1 MKKNVVIKALLA
13 IYAIVF
19 PITMAN
25 AAGAVNPVFT
35 CDGVTYSEEP
45 AGAGIIGTYRML
57 FYDTKVNGSTVG
69 MTYCLSPRRSH
80 GTDSA
85 YRCERKINPT
95 ETSQFQANDVAFVKA
110 YQEMYKRNLTGSS
123 AEGRLIGET
132 VFRWLSYQF
141 GAGDMGSSIKYAI
154 TWNSSGELVPKEQI
168 LARWNPTHPV
178 WANTG
183 DPQVETAK
191 EIYELAHAAG
201 SRIAGGETYDQLV
214 ADGTIWDIQADIS
227 DISATESS
235 RYRTTSDGYEYV
247 VLDVKL
253 SGDQP
258 KEMHW
263 ESTTVTCDNTWDC
276 QIAEAK
282 QNRIVVKVKS
292 NSGTGSYGMTLHF
305 SYFDARSATAN
316 MMIVWNGKEAWQKM
330 LVVSNGAGIP
340 VAQTSS
346 NSSGGSR
353 GGRSFKVE
361 GCTCDVTTGT
371 FTYTKSQK
379 NQSPIK
385 ETCKASE
392 TGDKCASFKQKYNC
406 SAPADNPNC
415 EPKAGCRQENGK
427 CYGPDG
433 KEIPCNEYEDKCNYK
448 CTDTYQNYCPGDG
461 TTPNKDGKIK
471 TSCSEAQWTKICLC
485 EKEPNNPKCA
495 NCNPAVNMVGDC
507 ADLTTDK
514 VESTYTGAISDVNE
528 KDATGAY
535 IAACRKEVDKDPIKA
550 CVAND
555 LAIDATG
562 KSFKSSNSCDETNS
576 ATLTNNP
583 YCNVYCS
590 EQYNFTTPT
599 AQLVQ
604 SGGYFT
610 VKTSISGK
618 RTCYVAGSDNKGESI
633 SINRAQFDKDIAE
646 LNQKIVNEWNIYE
659 YNRKAYEK
667 TPDITQKTCTI
678 RSRSCCGGR
687 SHGHC
692 NGGSCSGST
701 ANWNYYEVKFDYLI
715 CDYSGKSCHWSS
727 DSKSFGTPNNIS
739 KSCCSGSSCNYTDG
753 YGPWTSQRAQWK
765 LNMDTAAKN
774 LKALL
779 EEFKT
784 KVTQYNS
791 CTNNTTQELSSFGN
805 GYTSVAKTWKNDL
818 KYNPKVTFD
827 YYENYP
833 TTGNFVQ
840 SNKKENTA
848 TYYYNTDPGNDYDA
862 NNTKGVGLTYD
873 DYGYMR
879 CDDGNCTW
887 TTMKIAK
894 PLWMKIVASAQAE
907 YNSPNSYSTF
917 TPYGTIKQ
925 QSGDGNNWLELI
937 GDSNGKPVPVETIRE
952 TGVYPFKFTY
962 SNIGRQNDSCD
973 NGRLVANAKVKSV
986 LTEYN
991 KLKDSEKCN
1000 AKGSNSKS
1008 TMTQEVGYVCHY
1020 ITNSKDCPTCT
1031 FKCAEGKCEIIPP
1044 DPPVCDNDQCR
1055 FKCKNCVFSPSNGY
1069 TFRTVSLTNM
1079 FPNERTTETNW
1090 NDQDANSKARMTLEQ
1105 IQSSKTNE
1113 SGEEVYNTPQYSY
1126 TLTPQNMAKIR
1137 EYNNK
1142 VKSYMNATMPNGD
1155 YVLNCDN
1162 NGDAVSVRCTS
1173 AFLDMLDRDK
1183 SYATVNK
1190 RITKDKDAFVLWNGK
1205 YGFDTGIGPA
1215 WRLKDGE

>member
-485 EKEPNNPKCA
+485 EREPNNPKCA

-618 RTCYVAGSDNKGESI
+618 RTCYVAGSDNKGESTPV
-633 SINRAQFDKDIAE
+633 NYDKFKADFERAQREVIEA
-646 LNQKIVNEWNIYE
+646 WNE
-659 YNRKAYEK
+659 YNHWKVGYEK
-667 TPDITQKTCTI
+667 GDSTRTVSDSNNCCTGGY
-678 RSRSCCGGR
+678 SCGR
-687 SHGHC
+687 SGHRC
-692 NGGSCSGST
+692 CSRCGKSETKTQYYYEWDYTVYDANGNAST
-701 ANWNYYEVKFDYLI
+701 AHQSEI
-715 CDYSGKSCHWSS
+715 
-727 DSKSFGTPNNIS
+727 
-739 KSCCSGSSCNYTDG
+739 TDG
-753 YGPWTSQRAQWK
+753 YARCFCCGCNGREGHSLLGDFAQRRD
-765 LNMDTAAKN
+765 NAKKV
-774 LKALL
+774 LIARLGEL
-779 EEFKT
+779 EKIIT
-784 KVTQYNS
+784 YYNS
-791 CTNNTTQELSSFGN
+791 CTVTVDNVISDINNIVSK
-805 GYTSVAKTWKNDL
+805 AKTWKNDL
-818 KYNPKVTFD
+818 KFNPKVTFN
-827 YYENYP
+827 YYENYAKDLEFKSSGVK
-833 TTGNFVQ
+833 TN
-840 SNKKENTA
+840 NK
-848 TYYYNTDPGNDYDA
+848 TYYYVNDPGNDYDA
-862 NNTKGVGLTYD
+862 NNNKGSETIKWRSDIWFVQCNESECHHDTSFKLSEP
-873 DYGYMR
+873 R
-879 CDDGNCTW
+879 
-887 TTMKIAK
+887 
-894 PLWMKIVASAQAE
+894 WMKIIDSAE
-907 YNSPNSYSTF
+907 GEFNSTKQFSTF

-925 QSGDGNNWLELI
+925 QSGDGNNWIELV

-1044 DPPVCDNDQCR
+1044 DPVCDNDQCR
-1055 FKCKNCVFSPSNGY
+1055 FKCKNCIFSPSNGY

-1079 FPNERTTETNW
+1079 FPNERPTETNW

-1205 YGFDTGIGPA
+1205 YGFDTGVGPA